1 MARHQVSPPSVN
13 ATEPAPFVAAAFTL
27 VAGLL
32 MPMMGPHSA
41 RNGAEPTDAE
51 HASA

>member
-1 MARHQVSPPSVN
+1 VFLAV
-13 ATEPAPFVAAAFTL
+13 FVAAALTV

-32 MPMMGPHSA
+32 MPRAEAAIG

-51 HASA
+51 PASA